1 MSADTDARKLERT
14 SPRRQVFEHLVVEH
28 AVRVDRKRYL
38 PGLEQLLGTHARC
51 HAGLARDSHAH
62 AWDTAST
69 SPELVSGTFEAVLE
83 DPDGF
88 RWVRAGTYSSDEL
101 DALVRER
108 DRESERARR
117 ERAWRMAHGEDA

>member
-62 AWDTAST
+62 AWDDASA
-69 SPELVSGTFEAVLE
+69 SPPAELEAGEYDSDDLDRIMLE
-83 DPDGF
+83 
-88 RWVRAGTYSSDEL
+88 RL
-101 DALVRER
+101 
-108 DRESERARR
+108 RESERARR
-117 ERAWRMAHGEDA
+117 ERAWRLAHGEDA